1 MQNHLSTRRLFLQR
15 GLALLAATPTIPAF
29 LDQTV
34 MAIANPLDA
43 PRVQQPSG
51 RDGKILVVVQ
61 LSGGNDGLNTV
72 VPFADDTY
80 HKVRPGIRHDP
91 KTLHKLSDSVA
102 LHPNLRPL
110 LDMFQDGKLA
120 VVQGVGYPNPNRS
133 HFRSMDIWQ
142 SGQPEREQPSSG
154 WVGRFFDNACAGAP
168 GATPDPHAGINI
180 GPTLPLAM
188 QGERVMPLSLERP
201 GAYRYLG
208 LDRKR
213 YEALNG
219 IGSPAG
225 ARAAQGAPGHASTL
239 DFLHRTAMD
248 AQVSSDDILRVTQ
261 NYQPAGVN
269 YPRGD
274 IGEGLRL
281 VAAMIR
287 GGLSTRVYYVS
298 LGGFDTHA
306 NERGRHDQL
315 MGRFAE
321 AVAAFWNDLKGQK
334 NDERV
339 LMMTFSE
346 FGRRVAQNAS
356 GGTDH
361 GTAAPMFLLGPAVK
375 GGVVGEHPSLTDL
388 DHGDLKYRTDFR
400 SVYAT
405 VLQGWLD
412 TPSKLILGQQFK
424 LAPVLRV

>member
-1 MQNHLSTRRLFLQR
+1 MT
-15 GLALLAATPTIPAF
+15 
-29 LDQTV
+29 
-34 MAIANPLDA
+34 
-43 PRVQQPSG
+43 
-51 RDGKILVVVQ
+51 
-61 LSGGNDGLNTV
+61 
-72 VPFADDTY
+72 
-80 HKVRPGIRHDP
+80 
-91 KTLHKLSDSVA
+91 
-102 LHPNLRPL
+102 
-110 LDMFQDGKLA
+110 
-120 VVQGVGYPNPNRS
+120 VVQGVGYPNPDRS

-142 SGQPEREQPSSG
+142 SAQPEREQPTSG
-154 WVGRFFDNACAGAP
+154 WVGRYFDNACAGAP
-168 GATPDPHAGINI
+168 RPDPHAGICV
-180 GPTLPLAM
+180 GATLPLAM

-201 GAYRYLG
+201 EAYRYRG
-208 LDRKR
+208 PERAA

-219 IGSPAG
+219 IGKKADAHPASP
-225 ARAAQGAPGHASTL
+225 L

-248 AQVSSDDILRVTQ
+248 AQISSDDILRVTQ
-261 NYQPAGVN
+261 NYQPAGIN

-274 IGEGLRL
+274 LGDGLRL

-315 MGRFAE
+315 MARLAE
-321 AVAAFWNDLKGQK
+321 AVGAFWKDLAAQK

-361 GTAAPMFLLGPAVK
+361 GTAAPMFLVGPRVK
-375 GGVVGEHPSLTDL
+375 GGLVRVEPIQIPDPAL
-388 DHGDLKYRTDFR
+388 DHGDLKYNTDFR

-405 VLQGWLD
+405 ILQTWLD
-412 TPSKLILGQQFK
+412 TPSKPILGQQYK
-424 LAPVLRV
+424 LLPMLNA

>member
-1 MQNHLSTRRLFLQR
+1 MQNRLSTRRLFLQR

-91 KTLHKLSDSVA
+91 KTLHKLTDSVA

-142 SGQPEREQPSSG
+142 SAQPEREQPSSG

-168 GATPDPHAGINI
+168 GAAPDPHAGINI

-201 GAYRYLG
+201 EAYRYRG
-208 LDRKR
+208 ADRKR

-219 IGSPAG
+219 IGSPAD
-225 ARAAQGAPGHASTL
+225 ARVAHGAPRQPSTL

-321 AVAAFWNDLKGQK
+321 AVAAFWSDLKGQK

-361 GTAAPMFLLGPAVK
+361 GTAAPMFLMGPAVK
-375 GGVVGEHPSLTDL
+375 GGIVGEHPSLTDL

-405 VLQGWLD
+405 VLQSWLD
-412 TPSKLILGQQFK
+412 TPSKTILGQQFK

>member
-1 MQNHLSTRRLFLQR
+1 
-15 GLALLAATPTIPAF
+15 
-29 LDQTV
+29 
-34 MAIANPLDA
+34 
-43 PRVQQPSG
+43 
-51 RDGKILVVVQ
+51 
-61 LSGGNDGLNTV
+61 
-72 VPFADDTY
+72 
-80 HKVRPGIRHDP
+80 
-91 KTLHKLSDSVA
+91 
-102 LHPNLRPL
+102 
-110 LDMFQDGKLA
+110 
-120 VVQGVGYPNPNRS
+120 
-133 HFRSMDIWQ
+133 
-142 SGQPEREQPSSG
+142 
-154 WVGRFFDNACAGAP
+154 
-168 GATPDPHAGINI
+168 
-180 GPTLPLAM
+180 
-188 QGERVMPLSLERP
+188 
-201 GAYRYLG
+201 
-208 LDRKR
+208 
-213 YEALNG
+213 
-219 IGSPAG
+219 
-225 ARAAQGAPGHASTL
+225 
-239 DFLHRTAMD
+239 
-248 AQVSSDDILRVTQ
+248 VTQ

-321 AVAAFWNDLKGQK
+321 AVAAFWSDLKGQK

-361 GTAAPMFLLGPAVK
+361 GTAAPMFLMGPAVK
-375 GGVVGEHPSLTDL
+375 GGIVGEHPSLTDL

-405 VLQGWLD
+405 VLQSWLD
-412 TPSKLILGQQFK
+412 TPSKTILGQQFK

>member
-1 MQNHLSTRRLFLQR
+1 MQDYLTTRRLFLQR
-15 GLALLAATPTIPAF
+15 GLTLLAATPTIPAF

-51 RDGKILVVVQ
+51 KDGKILVVVQ

-80 HKVRPGIRHDP
+80 HKVRPGIGHDP
-91 KTLHKLSDSVA
+91 KTLHKLSDSVG

-110 LDMFQDGKLA
+110 FELYQDAKLA

-142 SGQPEREQPSSG
+142 SAQPEREQPTSG
-154 WVGRFFDNACAGAP
+154 WVGRYFDNACAGAP
-168 GATPDPHAGINI
+168 QPDPHAGICI
-180 GPTLPLAM
+180 GTTLPLAM
-188 QGERVMPLSLERP
+188 HGERVLPLSLERP
-201 GAYRYLG
+201 EAYRYRG
-208 LDRKR
+208 PDRAA
-213 YEALNG
+213 YEALNR
-219 IGSPAG
+219 IGDK
-225 ARAAQGAPGHASTL
+225 GAPHAASSTL

-248 AQVSSDDILRVTQ
+248 AQISSDDILRVTQ
-261 NYQPAGVN
+261 NYQPAGIK
-269 YPRGD
+269 YPNGD
-274 IGEGLRL
+274 LGEGLRL

-315 MGRFAE
+315 MSRFSE
-321 AVAAFWNDLKGQK
+321 AVGAFWKDLKGQK

-361 GTAAPMFLLGPAVK
+361 GTAAPMFLMGPRVK
-375 GGVVGEHPSLTDL
+375 GGLMGEHPSLTDL
-388 DHGDLKYRTDFR
+388 DHGDLKYQTDFR
-400 SVYAT
+400 SVYAA
-405 VLQGWLD
+405 VLEDWLE
-412 TPSKLILGQQFK
+412 TPSKPILGQQYK
-424 LAPVLRV
+424 LLPLLKA